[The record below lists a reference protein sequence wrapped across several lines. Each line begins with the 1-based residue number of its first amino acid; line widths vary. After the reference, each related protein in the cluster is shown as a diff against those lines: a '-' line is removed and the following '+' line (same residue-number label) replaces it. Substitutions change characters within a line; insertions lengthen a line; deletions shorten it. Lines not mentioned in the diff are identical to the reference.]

1 MNETLEP
8 TFSIG
13 LPGLEP
19 ERSKDYRW
27 AAVLLGL
34 LGLMTAIILPNFQKC
49 HCGSPL
55 TGCKSNLKNIATAL
69 EMYASDH
76 DGHYPVRLGQLTPVY
91 LKTIPTCPAAG
102 RMTYI
107 NYHASQKPDNFHVAC
122 VGDNHAKSYAHYG
135 KSSYNF
141 PRYRAEDG
149 LIEHP

>member
-19 ERSKDYRW
+19 ERSRDYRW
-27 AAVLLGL
+27 AAILLGL
-34 LGLMTAIILPNFQKC
+34 LGLMAAIILPNFQKC

-55 TGCKSNLKNIATAL
+55 TGCKSNCKNIATAL
-69 EMYASDH
+69 EMYAADN
-76 DGHYPVRLGQLTPVY
+76 GGLYPSRLERLTPVY

-102 RMTYI
+102 RMTYT
-107 NYHASQKPDNFHVAC
+107 NYYVRQNPDNFSFAC

-141 PRYRAEDG
+141 PRYHAEEG
-149 LIEHP
+149 LIDHP